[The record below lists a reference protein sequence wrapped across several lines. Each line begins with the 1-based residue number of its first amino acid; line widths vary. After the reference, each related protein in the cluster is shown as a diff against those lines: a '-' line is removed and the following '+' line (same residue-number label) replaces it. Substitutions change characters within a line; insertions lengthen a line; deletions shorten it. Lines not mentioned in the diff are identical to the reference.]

1 MAETGDQPTAGP
13 LPVQKSSKSAITSLA
28 QDLCRMNS
36 LDEDGNDDLRLKLLA
51 KARALCTELETPS
64 ETMMRQ
70 CWAEVC
76 SPIIYLWT

>member
-1 MAETGDQPTAGP
+1 MAETGDQPIAGP
-13 LPVQKSSKSAITSLA
+13 LPVQKSSKSAVTSLA
-28 QDLCRMNS
+28 RDLCGMS
-36 LDEDGNDDLRLKLLA
+36 YLYEDGNEDLRLKLLA

-76 SPIIYLWT
+76 SPIMNQRT